1 VIRETTGVNV
11 LERLEHRWDRAIAA
25 GRRRS
30 KAFDHFWRA
39 EERYAEVVGGRLA
52 AAIAYYGFFAVFAL
66 ALVGYAV
73 FGFVLQR
80 NGAVQKAVVGF
91 LSSNLPWLQLENIER
106 AVDGIKSTGGP
117 IGIVGLVGLALTGIG
132 WIEAIRSSQR
142 ALYRLKQQP
151 GNLVVRRLVDI
162 LVLLAVFIGL
172 AISVAAIDLL
182 KSLLRFVAGPGTW
195 LTVVSAIL
203 VVPVNMVLAVGLLG
217 AVPRLRIS
225 PRRLVAPVL
234 LVASGFTLLNSVG
247 RYYIQRIGDNPA
259 YAVVATAVGVL
270 VYLYLFNQIMLWG
283 AAIAATDFHGYVVD
297 LAADAPPPKPTTA
310 VAKNQDLRVSGTGGG
325 DDGPVGALVTL
336 QLPDDSPVI
345 DLPWIITFGP
355 LSDDE
360 DWEPVVS
367 GPYERAH
374 ALALASSVVSDD
386 ELMAVVEPLLPH
398 VSVGEIRGE
407 IAAARL
413 ASDAESVDDLV
424 VPDAATGEGAEPL
437 VREDAVLAEDDDVD
451 EQVPEPPTEEQVRQ
465 GFARIAAKLT
475 TPPV

>member
-1 VIRETTGVNV
+1 VNV
-11 LERLEHRWDRAIAA
+11 FERLERGLDRAIAR

-39 EERYAEVVGGRLA
+39 EERFGEVMGGRLA

-66 ALVGYAV
+66 ALIGYAI

-80 NGAVQKAVVGF
+80 NGTVQKGVVGF
-91 LSSNLPWLQLENIER
+91 LSSNVPWLQLENIEK
-106 AVDGIKSTGGP
+106 AVNGIKSTGGP
-117 IGIVGLVGLALTGIG
+117 IGIVGLIGLVFAGIA
-132 WIEAIRSSQR
+132 WVEAIRSSQR
-142 ALYRLKQQP
+142 AFYRLKQQP
-151 GNLVVRRLVDI
+151 GNFLVRRLVDI
-162 LVLLAVFIGL
+162 MVMVAVFVGL

-182 KSLLRFVAGPGTW
+182 KSLLRFLFGSGSW

-203 VVPVNMVLAVGLLG
+203 VIPVNMVLAVALLG
-217 AVPRLRIS
+217 AIPRLRIS
-225 PRRLVAPVL
+225 ARRLVVPVL
-234 LVASGFTLLNSVG
+234 LVSVGFTLLNTVG

-259 YAVVATAVGVL
+259 YAVVATAVGLL

-297 LAADAPPPKPTTA
+297 LSADDPPTTPTA
-310 VAKNQDLRVSGTGGG
+310 AAAKNQDLRVTGTAGG
-325 DDGPVGALVTL
+325 DDGSVGALVTL

-367 GPYERAH
+367 GPYERGH
-374 ALALASSVVSDD
+374 ALALASSVVADD

-398 VSVGEIRGE
+398 VSVDEIRGE

-413 ASDAESVDDLV
+413 ASDSDSVDDLV
-424 VPDAATGEGAEPL
+424 EPDYAAPEAGESALVP
-437 VREDAVLAEDDDVD
+437 EDAILTEDDDLDDHAVD
-451 EQVPEPPTEEQVRQ
+451 PPSEEQVRQ
-465 GFARIAAKLT
+465 GFARIAARLT